1 MSGLHTVTF
10 LSIDLPAVVH
20 IPKTAAAMLITPS
33 LLGSLIALMSG
44 AVYAA
49 DSEQT
54 SEVGETVKGDY
65 LAQEAFQLTD
75 ASLPQI
81 DEIDPDHASLFYPE
95 NVSTKRRSLSSRTAT
110 KCKTFPGDFLWP
122 KEPVWKLLDLITG
135 GALIKTV
142 PIAASCYDNLGVYN
156 KARCSYVTDNWSN
169 SSLQ

>member
-1 MSGLHTVTF
+1 MQ
-10 LSIDLPAVVH
+10 I
-20 IPKTAAAMLITPS
+20 TAS
-33 LLGSLIALMSG
+33 LLGSLLALLVSQNG
-44 AVYAA
+44 ATYAA

-65 LAQEAFQLTD
+65 LAEEKFQLTD

-95 NVSTKRRSLSSRTAT
+95 NASKRRSLSSRTAR

-135 GALIKTV
+135 GALVKTV
-142 PIAASCYDNLGVYN
+142 PIAASCYNNLSVYD
-156 KARCSYVTDNWSN
+156 KARCSYVVDNWSS